1 MRSDGIHSP
10 ITRLDRCAHRALDL
24 RRSSAL
30 VLAGWILLVVFA
42 APLAGEDWEIY
53 RGWTVSSFDI
63 TGLDGDTASK
73 LKSGLAVAATSGLL
87 GTERAPFQPENLS
100 EDLRRTTLFLARRG
114 YPYARLHPRA
124 KAVAKRRRIALVLH
138 IDPGPPVLVTGVALD
153 SLPATLSEKTMREVT
168 LAPGKALADVEL
180 EASMTKVQA
189 KLVDQGHAR
198 ATVTPRL
205 DWRDSTH
212 VDVHFVIQPGPV
224 YYFGDL
230 ILPDVRP
237 DLEGLARETI
247 GIRRGDI
254 YSPNDL
260 SKGRNN
266 LRTLGLF
273 LQTRLEIV
281 DAAYD
286 TVDVVATLV
295 ERRPSTIETSL
306 RYWTDESLQGTARWT
321 NRNIFGGGRG
331 LSAGITASSLLQKTE
346 VATWWPA
353 IAGPNTFLIPT
364 LRAERE
370 DEESYTTVSAGGLL
384 SLRYNFSFET
394 HLLAGIDVSHVNVTE
409 KLSGS
414 LIQAQDGLLT
424 ALRFEGSRRRT
435 DDPIMATR
443 GNILGAGLE
452 WAPKDL
458 GTDNSYATTT
468 LGAAYFVPILPR
480 TQIALRALVGAATPT
495 AESVDLLP
503 NKRFYSGGASSHRG
517 FHRRKLGPLDE
528 GGAPIGG
535 EAKIETSLELRFPIA
550 WRLRGTAFVDAGQ
563 VWRTLDDVA
572 GRDVEVAVGPGV
584 WLTTP
589 IGPIRADVGYRLT
602 FHETSQPRWVFHFTA
617 GPAF

>member
-1 MRSDGIHSP
+1 MRSDGMHSP
-10 ITRLDRCAHRALDL
+10 TARVHRCAHRA
-24 RRSSAL
+24 RVPQQSFAL
-30 VLAGWILLVVFA
+30 LLVRCFLVVAFA
-42 APLAGEDWEIY
+42 TPLAAEDWEIY
-53 RGWTVSSFDI
+53 RGWTVSAFDI
-63 TGLDGDTASK
+63 TGLDGDTTSR
-73 LKSGLAVAATSGLL
+73 LKRGLALAATSGLL
-87 GTERAPFQPENLS
+87 GSERPLFLPENLD
-100 EDLRRTTLFLARRG
+100 EDLRRTTLFLARQG
-114 YPYARLHPRA
+114 YPYARIHPRA
-124 KAVAKRRRIALVLH
+124 QAVAKRRRIALELH
-138 IDPGPPVLVTGVALD
+138 VEPGPPVLVAAVALD
-153 SLPATLSEKTMREVT
+153 SLPATLSEKDVRAVT
-168 LAPGKALADVEL
+168 LAPGNILADADVASSATEL
-180 EASMTKVQA
+180 QS
-189 KLVDQGHAR
+189 KLVDRGHAR

-224 YYFGDL
+224 YYYGDL

-237 DLEGLARETI
+237 DLEGLARETV

-254 YSPNDL
+254 YAPSDL
-260 SKGRNN
+260 TKARNN

-295 ERRPSTIETSL
+295 ERRPSTIETSV
-306 RYWTDESLQGTARWT
+306 RYWTDESIQGTARWT
-321 NRNIFGGGRG
+321 NRNMFGGGRG
-331 LSAGITASSLLQKTE
+331 LSAGITASSLLQKAE

-353 IAGPNTFLIPT
+353 VAGPNTFLIPT

-394 HLLAGIDVSHVNVTE
+394 HLLTGVDVSHVNVTE
-409 KLSGS
+409 KLSGA

-424 ALRFEGSRRRT
+424 ALRFEASMRRT
-435 DDPIMATR
+435 DDPITATR
-443 GNILGAGLE
+443 GHILGAGLE

-468 LGAAYFVPILPR
+468 VGAALFLPILSG
-480 TQIALRALVGAATPT
+480 TQIAFRTLVGGATPT
-495 AESVDLLP
+495 GGSVDLLP

-535 EAKIETSLELRFPIA
+535 EAKVETSAELRFPIA

-563 VWRTLDDVA
+563 VWRTSDDVTA
-572 GRDVEVAVGPGV
+572 ENVEVAVGPGL

-589 IGPIRADVGYRLT
+589 IGPIRFDVGYRLT
-602 FHETSQPRWVFHFTA
+602 FHETTQPRWVFHFTA

>member
-1 MRSDGIHSP
+1 MRSDGMHSP
-10 ITRLDRCAHRALDL
+10 TAQVDRRAHRALDL
-24 RRSSAL
+24 RRSRAL
-30 VLAGWILLVVFA
+30 ILVRCFLLVVFA
-42 APLAGEDWEIY
+42 APLAAEDWELY
-53 RGWTVSSFDI
+53 RGWTVSAFEI
-63 TGLDGDTASK
+63 TGLDSDTASK
-73 LKSGLAVAATSGLL
+73 LKRGLALAATSGLL
-87 GTERAPFQPENLS
+87 GSERAPFLPENLD
-100 EDLRRTTLFLARRG
+100 EDLRRTVLFLARQG

-124 KAVAKRRRIALVLH
+124 EAVTKRRRIAVELH
-138 IDPGPPVLVTGVALD
+138 IEPGPPVFVAAVSLD
-153 SLPATLSEKTMREVT
+153 SLPTTLSEKDVRGVM
-168 LAPGKALADVEL
+168 LAPGKILADADVEGSATEL
-180 EASMTKVQA
+180 QA
-189 KLVDQGHAR
+189 KLVDRGHAR
-198 ATVTPRL
+198 AAVIPRL

-212 VDVHFVIQPGPV
+212 VDVHFVIQPGAV

-237 DLEGLARETI
+237 DLEGLARETV
-247 GIRRGDI
+247 GIHRGDI
-254 YSPNDL
+254 YAPSDL
-260 SKGRNN
+260 TKARDN
-266 LRTLGLF
+266 LRTLSLF

-281 DAAYD
+281 DAAHD

-295 ERRPSTIETSL
+295 ERRPSTIETSV
-306 RYWTDESLQGTARWT
+306 RYWTDESIQGTARWT

-331 LSAGITASSLLQKTE
+331 LSAGVTASTLLQKAE

-353 IAGPNTFLIPT
+353 VAGPNTFLIPT

-394 HLLAGIDVSHVNVTE
+394 HLLAGVDVSHVNVTE
-409 KLSGS
+409 KLSGA
-414 LIQAQDGLLT
+414 LIEAQDGLLT
-424 ALRFEGSRRRT
+424 ALRFEASRRRT
-435 DDPIMATR
+435 DDPITATR
-443 GNILGAGLE
+443 GHIVGAGLE

-468 LGAAYFVPILPR
+468 LSAAYFMPILSG
-480 TQIALRALVGAATPT
+480 TQIALRTLVGGATPT
-495 AESVDLLP
+495 ADSEDLLP

-535 EAKIETSLELRFPIA
+535 EAKIETSLELRFPLA
-550 WRLRGTAFVDAGQ
+550 WRFRGTAFVDAGQ
-563 VWRTLDDVA
+563 VWRTIDDMT
-572 GRDVEVAVGPGV
+572 GKNVEVAVGPGL

-589 IGPIRADVGYRLT
+589 IGPIRFDVSYRLT